1 MNETFLVEARE
12 WHKKHGK
19 LSIPFLQRKLQ
30 INYTKSKELIKL
42 IEKEVLLK
50 NLNATDNI

>member
-1 MNETFLVEARE
+1 MNETFLVEARK

-42 IEKEVLLK
+42 IEKEMILK